1 MEQLVVDSWQRI
13 LSNML
18 TCRVAFAVNLAQQ
31 GRIKAVLQL
40 THQGH
45 VTTANELKAVKVS
58 YLTGKSSRE

>member
-1 MEQLVVDSWQRI
+1 
-13 LSNML
+13 
-18 TCRVAFAVNLAQQ
+18 VAFAVNLAQQ

-45 VTTANELKAVKVS
+45 ITTASELKAVKVS